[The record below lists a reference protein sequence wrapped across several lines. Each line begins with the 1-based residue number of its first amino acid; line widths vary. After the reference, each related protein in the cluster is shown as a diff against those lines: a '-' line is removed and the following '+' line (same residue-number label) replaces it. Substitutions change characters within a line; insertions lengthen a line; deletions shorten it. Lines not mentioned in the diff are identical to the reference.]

1 MTARWFCKYS
11 ECRPLAPVCRGFS
24 QRPDTLGAW
33 LAKWAYAVIMP
44 VSRISWKNN
53 LSREDMSKED
63 AIEVQ
68 ATVLETLPNAMFKV
82 ELDNKHQ
89 VLAHISGRMRKNFIK
104 ILPGDKV
111 LVELSPYDLTR
122 GRIVY
127 RFK

>member
-1 MTARWFCKYS
+1 
-11 ECRPLAPVCRGFS
+11 
-24 QRPDTLGAW
+24 
-33 LAKWAYAVIMP
+33 
-44 VSRISWKNN
+44 
-53 LSREDMSKED
+53 MSKED
-63 AIEVQ
+63 AIEVM
-68 ATVLETLPNAMFKV
+68 AVVLETLPNAMFKV
-82 ELDNKHQ
+82 ALENKHQ

>member
-1 MTARWFCKYS
+1 
-11 ECRPLAPVCRGFS
+11 
-24 QRPDTLGAW
+24 
-33 LAKWAYAVIMP
+33 
-44 VSRISWKNN
+44 
-53 LSREDMSKED
+53 MSKED

-82 ELDNKHQ
+82 ALENKHQ